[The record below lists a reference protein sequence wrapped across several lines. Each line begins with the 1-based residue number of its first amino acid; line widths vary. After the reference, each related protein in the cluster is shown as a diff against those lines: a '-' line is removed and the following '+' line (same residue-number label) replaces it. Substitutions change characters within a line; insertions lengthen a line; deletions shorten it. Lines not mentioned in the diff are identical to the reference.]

1 MLDVVEVTKVELVVL
16 LLLVVAV
23 MPEPELVLE
32 LAEEVNATQ

>member
-23 MPEPELVLE
+23 IPEPELVLE
-32 LAEEVNATQ
+32 LGDEVEATQ